1 MDDKDR
7 VKKIEAM
14 QAIKSKA
21 EKMLEGGK
29 DPLVVR
35 GFVDDSKTQLA
46 FKLPDKEAFDKA
58 TQAAAKYKNQK
69 ESSEGQ
75 GGIKKNQD
83 FT

>member
-14 QAIKSKA
+14 QAIKTRA
-21 EKMLEGGK
+21 EKMLEGGQ

-35 GFVDDSKTQLA
+35 GFVDDAKTELA
-46 FKLPDKEAFDKA
+46 FKLPDKEAFEKA
-58 TQAAAKYKNQK
+58 TQVAAKYKNQK
-69 ESSEGQ
+69 EASIGEGN
-75 GGIKKNQD
+75 IKKNKD

>member
-7 VKKIEAM
+7 AKKIEAM
-14 QAIKSKA
+14 QSIKSKA
-21 EKMLEGGK
+21 EKMLEGGE
-29 DPLVVR
+29 DPFVVR
-35 GFVDDSKTQLA
+35 SFVDDSKTQLA

>member
-14 QAIKSKA
+14 EAIKSKA
-21 EKMLEGGK
+21 EKMLEGGE
-29 DPLVVR
+29 DPFVVR
-35 GFVDDSKTQLA
+35 SFVDDSKTQLA

>member
-14 QAIKSKA
+14 QSIKSKA
-21 EKMLEGGK
+21 EKMLDGGE

-35 GFVDDSKTQLA
+35 TFVDDSKTQLA
-46 FKLPDKEAFDKA
+46 FKLPDQEAFEKA
-58 TQAAAKYKNQK
+58 TKVAAKYKNQK
-69 ESSEGQ
+69 ESSVGEGN
-75 GGIKKNQD
+75 IKKNQD